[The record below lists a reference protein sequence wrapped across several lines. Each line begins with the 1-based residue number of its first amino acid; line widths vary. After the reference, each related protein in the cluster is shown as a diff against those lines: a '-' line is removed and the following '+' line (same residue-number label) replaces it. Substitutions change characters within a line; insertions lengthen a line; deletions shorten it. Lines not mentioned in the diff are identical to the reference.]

1 MELIKA
7 GKIVNTHG
15 IRGDIKIDVWM
26 NDARDLCQIDTIY
39 IDAKPFTV
47 TAARAQRALA
57 IVHLK
62 GVDTIEMAETLKGK
76 EISIEKT
83 DDLLDEGEYFIQD
96 IIGCEVYDADTAEHY
111 GTIVDVY
118 SGIANDA
125 YEIRLT
131 SGKQVLFP
139 VIKQVVIDTDIAAKT
154 IKIRPLGGMFEI

>member
-26 NDARDLCQIDTIY
+26 NDARDLCDISTIY
-39 IDAKPFTV
+39 IGGKPYAV
-47 TAARAQRALA
+47 TNARAQRALA

-62 GVDTIEMAETLKGK
+62 GVDSIEAAEMLKGR
-76 EISIEKT
+76 EIEIEKT
-83 DDLLDEGEYFIQD
+83 DDLLDEGEYFIED
-96 IIGCEVYDADTAEHY
+96 IIGCEVYDVDTQEHY
-111 GTIVDVY
+111 GKIIDVY
-118 SGIANDA
+118 PGIANDA
-125 YEIRLT
+125 YEICLK

-139 VIKQVVIDTDIAAKT
+139 VIKDVIIETDIQAKV

>member
-26 NDARDLCQIDTIY
+26 NDARDLCDIPTLY
-39 IDAKPFTV
+39 IDGKPFAV
-47 TAARAQRALA
+47 TAARAQRAVA

-62 GVDTIEMAETLKGK
+62 GIDTIEMAETMKGR

-83 DDLLDEGEYFIQD
+83 DDLLDEGEYFIED
-96 IIGCEVYDADTAEHY
+96 IIGCEVFDVDTDEHY
-111 GTIVDVY
+111 GVIVDVY
-118 SGIANDA
+118 PGIANDA
-125 YEIRLT
+125 YEIRLK

-139 VIKQVVIDTDIAAKT
+139 VIKEVIIDTDIEAKT

>member
-26 NDARDLCQIDTIY
+26 NDARDLCAIPTIY
-39 IDAKPFTV
+39 IGGKPFAV
-47 TAARAQRALA
+47 TTARAQRALA

-62 GVDTIEMAETLKGK
+62 GVDSIEAAEALKGR
-76 EISIEKT
+76 EIEIEKT
-83 DDLLDEGEYFIQD
+83 DDLLSDGEYFIED
-96 IIGCEVYDADTAEHY
+96 IIGCKVYDVDTDEHY
-111 GTIVDVY
+111 GKIIDVY
-118 SGIANDA
+118 PGIANDA
-125 YEIRLT
+125 YEILLK

-139 VIKQVVIDTDIAAKT
+139 VIKDVVIETNIDAKT